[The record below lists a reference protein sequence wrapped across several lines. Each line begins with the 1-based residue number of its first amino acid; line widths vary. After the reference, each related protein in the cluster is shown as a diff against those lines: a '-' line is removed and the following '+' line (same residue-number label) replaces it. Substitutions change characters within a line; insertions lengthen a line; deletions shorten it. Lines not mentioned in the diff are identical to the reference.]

1 MTQSDLQSRRRAIL
15 DVPLNRHLGLVLE
28 EATETS
34 GSAVAHA
41 RFDGQA
47 HHLAFGALHGGVL

>member
-1 MTQSDLQSRRRAIL
+1 MTHSDLQSRRQAIL

-34 GSAVAHA
+34 GSAEADTPSSWA
-41 RFDGQA
+41 
-47 HHLAFGALHGGVL
+47 LAGAASPWAS